1 MNLPTTTKLALQIK
15 CDCGSGYLQIPAL
28 SSSIF
33 ISLQIAQLNPRNAIN
48 KTFANFR
55 EVALSGQGI
64 LLLAILAVIAWT
76 AWKKKIQ

>member
-1 MNLPTTTKLALQIK
+1 MNLPTTTKLTWQSE
-15 CDCGSGYLQIPAL
+15 CDCGSGYLQPAL
-28 SSSIF
+28 ANSEF
-33 ISLQIAQLNPRNAIN
+33 ILLQVAQLSPGKAIN

-55 EVALSGQGI
+55 EVALSSQGI